1 MAVQNLLRLEV
12 EALDATQGY
21 LLRGLMIVD
30 GARTEIN
37 EHYSTEAA
45 VRTRLGT
52 GWDIWA
58 AQVNSE

>member
-37 EHYSTEAA
+37 EHYGTEAA